1 LYVPIP
7 VISMSSSHSPSMADT
22 QTQMMLMLMES
33 CTKLSIALLD
43 KAGMSMM
50 DWPKFSGDD

>member
-1 LYVPIP
+1 
-7 VISMSSSHSPSMADT
+7 MSSSHSPSMADT